1 MEGKMKLSKKILC
14 ALISAVMVASAAVIP
29 VSAAKTSKPEAP
41 KKKNYIEGEAIVVLR
56 DNAGSAFSAKS
67 KASSAYGSGVT
78 LEDTVKIDTNGGDSV
93 KLAYVKS
100 SKLSTKQIINSV
112 KKKSSVKYAF
122 PNYIKKASAITND
135 TYSKYQWALENTGQN
150 GGATGCDIN
159 AEGLWDKAAEA
170 EKEVIVAVLDTGID
184 FNHEDLKDVIW
195 TNPYGTKLVGKH
207 GYDFT
212 YTTGNGEPQDD
223 YGHGTHVAGVIAG
236 IADNEKGI
244 SGVNKSNV
252 KILPL
257 KFLNSNG
264 AGSSYAEFAAFG
276 YISRAIKLGANIKA
290 VNCSYG
296 GVSDEDEKKTY
307 NEIFDELGE
316 SGAITVVAAGNESEN
331 LSSLAPD
338 YYAKDDFVLPAMC
351 DSKYCITVG
360 AASEKDE
367 LVPFSNYSDKYVDI
381 AAPGNDILSCVC
393 EDCFNPSIYSTE
405 QKNALVKDCQSY
417 DSELSDGDFG
427 SLSVIDTTSKEYTM
441 GHDATVVLA
450 DTHFGEGGKSLSVT
464 FNEDFDEDEEVAYL
478 LEIPFT
484 LENEDEPYRI
494 SFMGSTSSEK
504 ILDGYAVDVP
514 ADFGNY
520 LNTSYYTEE
529 FDIYPTAETWDHYE
543 YCVDPAKTTKYKKS
557 VNRKLQIYVMPKKG
571 DVLYIDDF
579 AVSRQGVD
587 EKQFGKYDIMS
598 GTSMATPF
606 VAGAV
611 ALVNNAYPE
620 AKAIDVVNM
629 VCNTGRVSE
638 ALKGKV
644 AGGRS
649 LSLDNIDKVP
659 PIVTSL
665 KYDSDGKNIEISGSM
680 NNATEITVNGEAVT
694 PSSTAE
700 DKIVIPDN
708 GYNTKKLTVSL
719 TNEYGSNSYDT
730 FLSNKPQLPTTKKVV
745 GSPSSTIGLNS
756 VMAGDKAYFVGDM
769 SGMVDMLSYNIAT
782 DKYTYKTV
790 GMIDKSK
797 LMDKKLECSIECPT
811 YYNNKLYFIA
821 QGAVTGSSYSGM
833 PVGYEVVLGCYDISK
848 RKTTVVCEA
857 PNIPLN
863 GMSMAAFKGELYV
876 IGGYDEDE
884 HVFLDTVFRYNAETN
899 AFEEIGA
906 KLPEAR
912 GGASFVVY
920 GNTLVGLYGA
930 VESGEFPAPIVFDGT
945 SWTQSK
951 LEFDSDDYIKFYTD
965 EDGNEQRY
973 YSGNV
978 GLGENGVFCN
988 GAYVYGLGDTYT
1000 YNPVT
1005 DTVTASKY
1013 SSINSLTD
1021 DRLFGTT
1028 IPGCFIGFTADKTE
1042 EIDDDDDY
1050 DLYNISSTASS
1061 IISSFFDDFDDDDDE
1076 VVRTTYLLPLN
1087 NTKSD
1092 PAKQTYITL
1101 KQTSASLYVKGTFK
1115 INTSVRNSKGAT
1127 TYSSSNSKVAKVSS
1141 KGVVTALRKG
1151 TATITVKNN
1160 GVKKTVKIT
1169 VKNPSLNA
1177 SSKTLKKGKS
1187 FTIKVKGKVG
1197 AAKFTSSDNKVAAVS
1212 SSGKVTAKSKG
1223 TATITVTTNGMKL
1236 KCKITVK

>member
-1 MEGKMKLSKKILC
+1 MKTSKRILC

-93 KLAYVKS
+93 KLACIKS
-100 SKLSTKQIINSV
+100 DKLSTKQLINNV
-112 KKKSSVKYAF
+112 RKKSGVKYAF
-122 PNYIKKASAITND
+122 PNYIKTASALTND
-135 TYSKYQWALENTGQN
+135 TYSKFQWALENTAQN
-150 GGATGCDIN
+150 GGATGSDIN
-159 AEGLWDKAAEA
+159 ADALWDKAADA
-170 EKEVIVAVLDTGID
+170 EKDVVVAVIDTGID

-195 TNPYGTKLVGKH
+195 TNPYGSKLLGKN

-212 YTTGNGEPQDD
+212 NTTGNGRPIDD
-223 YGHGTHVAGVIAG
+223 NGHGTHVAGIIAG

-244 SGVNKSNV
+244 SGINKSRV

-257 KFLNSNG
+257 KFLDATGS
-264 AGSSYAEFAAFG
+264 GSSFNEFAAFG
-276 YISRAIKLGANIKA
+276 YISRAIKLGANIKV

-296 GVSDEDEKKTY
+296 GLGDAEEKKTY
-307 NEIFDELGE
+307 EEIFDEFGE
-316 SGAITVVAAGNESEN
+316 SGAVTVVAAGNEEEN
-331 LSSLAPD
+331 LSALNPE
-338 YYAKDDFVLPAMC
+338 YFAKDDYLLPAMN
-351 DSKYCITVG
+351 DSRYCITVG
-360 AASEKDE
+360 AVTEKDE
-367 LVPFSNYSDKYVDI
+367 LAPFSNYSDKYVDV
-381 AAPGNDILSCVC
+381 AAPGTNILSCVN
-393 EDCFNPSIYSTE
+393 EDCFNPSIYDAE
-405 QKNALVKDCQSY
+405 QMNTLAKGYQDYNSPLN
-417 DSELSDGDFG
+417 DGDFG
-427 SLSVIDTTSKEYTM
+427 RLTVSDKTSKLWTLAY
-441 GHDATVVLA
+441 DATVSLA
-450 DTHFGEGGKSLSVT
+450 EDHFGEGGKSLSVE
-464 FNEDFDEDEEVAYL
+464 FNDENDDDEKVYL

-484 LENEDEPYRI
+484 LDNADEPYRI
-494 SFMGSTSSEK
+494 SFMGSGNNDRMS
-504 ILDGYAVDVP
+504 GYAIDVP
-514 ADFGNY
+514 ADFGVYSDVN
-520 LNTSYYTEE
+520 YYTAE
-529 FDIYPTAETWDHYE
+529 FDIYPYHDIWSHYE
-543 YCVDPAKTTKYKKS
+543 VKIDPSKTEKYKKS
-557 VNRKLQIYVMPKKG
+557 VNRKLQIYMWAKKG
-571 DVLYIDDF
+571 ETFYIDDF
-579 AVSRQGVD
+579 AVSRQD
-587 EKQFGKYDIMS
+587 ADTSQFSRYDFFS
-598 GTSMATPF
+598 GTSTSAPF
-606 VAGAV
+606 VAGAA
-611 ALVNNAYPE
+611 ALICNSYPD
-620 AKAIDVVNM
+620 AKAIDVYNM
-629 VCNTGRVSE
+629 VCNTGRVRE
-638 ALKGKV
+638 DLKDKTV
-644 AGGRS
+644 SGRS
-649 LSLDNIDKVP
+649 LSLDNTDKVP

-665 KYDSDGKNIEISGSM
+665 KYETKGTNIEISGSM
-680 NNATEITVNGEAVT
+680 NNATEISVNGESVT
-694 PSSTAE
+694 PLSSAE

-708 GYNTKKLTVSL
+708 NYNTKKLSVSL
-719 TNEYGSNSYDT
+719 KNEYGTSSYET
-730 FLSNKPQLPTTKKVV
+730 FLSDKPNFPTSKKVT
-745 GSPSSTIGLNS
+745 GAPEGTNGLYP
-756 VMAGDKAYFVGDM
+756 VMAGNQAYFVDEI
-769 SGMVDMLSYNIAT
+769 SGMIDRLSYKASS
-782 DKYTYKTV
+782 DKYVYEAV

-821 QGAVTGSSYSGM
+821 QGAVTGSSYSVM

-884 HVFLDTVFRYNAETN
+884 HTFLDTVFRYNAETKV
-899 AFEEIGA
+899 FEEIGA

-930 VESGEFPAPIVFDGT
+930 VESGKFPAPIVFDGT

-965 EDGNEQRY
+965 ENSHEQRY

-1050 DLYNISSTASS
+1050 DLYSIGSTASS

-1076 VVRTTYLLPLN
+1076 VVRTAYLLPLK

-1101 KQTSASLYVKGTFK
+1101 KQTSASLYVKGTYK
-1115 INTSVRNSKGAT
+1115 INTSVRNPKGAT
-1127 TYSSSNSKVAKVSS
+1127 TYISSNSKVAKVSS
-1141 KGVVTALRKG
+1141 KGVVTALKKG

-1236 KCKITVK
+1236 KCKVTVSSQ